1 MRKPRKSWGLTDTGN
16 RGIRMKQT
24 YIQKLLTKYNGLRL
38 NVKFMLLII
47 LFIEVVVGIFSV
59 ILFWSMRRSTIQ
71 EKITEIVYEMD
82 RQHAQIRKNVDA
94 INMSTQF
101 FLNDLALQDF
111 LVELKRG
118 DSMPADKLNAFY
130 HENIASMERMVNSNF
145 YLYQIR
151 VYADQDTMQEMMP
164 ILYTRERMNRLEW
177 AQDEPLFG
185 WKFNYLDAIFDSY
198 TVAQNNRILSL
209 VTPIEDYENGEL
221 AVLEVSMTMDTMF
234 EGLYNAKDDMVVCF
248 LDETGQ
254 QYYGSEEDRENPYI
268 QAVLEKIHTVEEDQ
282 FHCRTVN
289 GKEIIAGCIKVKE
302 LSGNLVC
309 VQDISGA
316 VGQIRRIR
324 NWFILVMILFIPF
337 LAAGINVVV
346 KTVLHQ
352 FYRIID
358 AIKRVQT
365 GDLGVVIEDCGT
377 DEMGELGSQVNKML
391 TEINHLMKEQIDKEL
406 LVKNS
411 EIKALQNQ
419 INAHFIY
426 NVLESIKMMA
436 EIEEQYDI
444 SDAVTTLGKLLRYS
458 MRWTTGNVTVA
469 EEIEYIKNY
478 LKLINI
484 RFDYEIFLSLNIP
497 DIIYAQRIPKMS
509 LQPIVENAIYHG
521 IEQMAED
528 TNIYIKGLMEGDS
541 CVIEITDAG
550 RGMSEEQVEQL
561 YKKISG
567 EIETAGGSGNGIGL
581 KNVQDRIRM
590 NFGEQYGIEIASKLG
605 CYTKIMVRIP
615 LQPQGGGDFG

>member
-1 MRKPRKSWGLTDTGN
+1 MVRK
-16 RGIRMKQT
+16 
-24 YIQKLLTKYNGLRL
+24 YFQKLLTKYNGLGL
-38 NVKFMLLII
+38 NVKFILLII
-47 LFIEVVVGIFSV
+47 LFIEAVVGIFSV
-59 ILFWSMRRSTIQ
+59 FLFHNMQRNTIQ
-71 EKITEIVYEMD
+71 EKVTAIHYEMD

-101 FLNDLALQDF
+101 FLNDQALQDF
-111 LVELKRG
+111 LVELKQG
-118 DSMPADKLNAFY
+118 HKMSADRLNAFY
-130 HENIASMERMVNSNF
+130 HDNIAAMERMVNSNL

-151 VYADQDTMQEMMP
+151 VYADQDDMQEMMP
-164 ILYTRERMNRLEW
+164 VLYSRDRMNRLAW
-177 AQDEPLFG
+177 AQDNQLYG
-185 WKFNYLDAIFDSY
+185 WKFNYADTIFDSY
-198 TVAQNNRILSL
+198 TVAQNNRIMSL
-209 VTPIEDYENGEL
+209 VTSIEDYEHGEL

-234 EGLYNAKDDMVVCF
+234 EGLYHANDGMVVCF
-248 LDETGQ
+248 VDEAGQ
-254 QYYGSEEDRENPYI
+254 QYYGSKEDRDNPYI
-268 QAVLEKIHTVEEDQ
+268 QAALENSCVGKEEQ
-282 FHCRTVN
+282 FNHRTVD
-289 GKEIIAGCIKVKE
+289 GAEIIAGCVEIKE
-302 LSGNLVC
+302 LAGTLVC
-309 VQDISGA
+309 AQDISGA
-316 VGQIRRIR
+316 VGKIRRMR
-324 NWFILVMILFIPF
+324 NGFVIIMILLIPF

-346 KTVLHQ
+346 KSVLQQ

-358 AIKRVQT
+358 AIKRVQE
-365 GDLGVVIEDCGT
+365 GDLNVVIENCGT
-377 DEMGELGSQVNKML
+377 DEMGELADQVNKML
-391 TEINHLMKEQIDKEL
+391 TEINHLMKEQLDREL

-478 LKLINI
+478 LKLMNI

-497 DIIYAQRIPKMS
+497 ECIYAQQIPKMS

-528 TNIYIKGLMEGDS
+528 TNIYIKGLVEDKS

-550 RGMSEEQVEQL
+550 RGMSEEEVERL

-567 EIETAGGSGNGIGL
+567 EIETTGGSGNGIGL
-581 KNVQDRIRM
+581 KNVQDRIKI
-590 NFGEQYGIEIASKLG
+590 NFGEEYGIEIASKLG

-615 LQPQGGGDFG
+615 LQEKR